1 METYTPKPRIKL
13 ASALREGREYV
24 EVKFGDNDAI
34 RLALS
39 KEKDVLFADGNAYLP
54 RKGFDLSGFFERY
67 VGTAFID
74 YSALRGMFP
83 KESGNRSPA
92 IPPGYAET
100 LRQLRYSPHTVRA
113 YTSYFG
119 EFQRHF
125 AGRDLRYIRPA
136 EINAYIVHLIDTRDI
151 SSCQQN
157 LRINAIKFYYEKV
170 LGKARQCY
178 EIKRAKREKTLPD
191 VLSKAE
197 IKAILAVTETDIRM
211 YCMFSLLYSAGL
223 RISELLA
230 LKPDDINVSRMLIR
244 VRQGKGSKDRYT
256 LLSKPLVARLARY
269 RREYKPQEWMFERHK
284 GEPFTE
290 SIVSKQLKEAAR
302 EAGITKRVY
311 PHLLRH
317 SFATHL
323 IEQGTDLKIVK
334 ELLGHKQLKTT
345 EQYVHI
351 ADTFKSSIR
360 TPLDDILEG
369 DNEIVKEENSSE
381 NS

>member
-1 METYTPKPRIKL
+1 METHTPKPRIKL

-100 LRQLRYSPHTVRA
+100 LRQLRYSPHTIRA

-211 YCMFSLLYSAGL
+211 YFMFSLLYSAGL

-256 LLSKPLVARLARY
+256 LLSKPLVARLSRY

-290 SIVSKQLKEAAR
+290 SIVSKQLKEAAK

-360 TPLDDILEG
+360 TPLDDILEN
-369 DNEIVKEENSSE
+369 DNEIVK
-381 NS
+381 

>member
-1 METYTPKPRIKL
+1 METHTPKPRIKL

-100 LRQLRYSPHTVRA
+100 LRQLRYSPHTIRA

-256 LLSKPLVARLARY
+256 LLSKPLVARLSRY

-290 SIVSKQLKEAAR
+290 SIVSKQLKEAAK

-360 TPLDDILEG
+360 TPLDDILEN
-369 DNEIVKEENSSE
+369 DNEIVK
-381 NS
+381 

>member
-1 METYTPKPRIKL
+1 METHTPKPRIKL

-92 IPPGYAET
+92 IPPGSAET
-100 LRQLRYSPHTVRA
+100 LRQLRYSPHTIRA

-256 LLSKPLVARLARY
+256 LLSKPLVARLSRY

-290 SIVSKQLKEAAR
+290 SIVSKQLKEAAK

-360 TPLDDILEG
+360 TPLDDILEN
-369 DNEIVKEENSSE
+369 DNEIVK
-381 NS
+381 